1 MKPLDP
7 RLLRYARAAAT
18 HLGVLVALG
27 AATAGLVIAQAW
39 LLSGAIA
46 SGFGGAGLGALRGTV
61 LLLAVVIAGRVLL
74 AWLGEAAAYRASA
87 VVKSQLRRRLLA
99 HALALGPRWLA
110 RGRTGEIGALAT
122 RGVDALDGYFAAYL
136 PQLVLAVIVPVAILA
151 VVLPADLLAGITIVA
166 TLPLIPLFMALI
178 GLATE
183 ARTRRRWRALATLSH
198 HFLDVV
204 AGLPTLKVFGRAKAQ
219 ADNIARITAEYRRA
233 TLGTLKLA
241 FVSSLALELLATLSV
256 ALVAVGIGLR
266 LVSGGLDLRTA
277 LLVLILAPEAYLP
290 LRLVGQRFHA
300 SADGLAAAEEV
311 FAVLETPAPG
321 RGTREVPEPARVSVR
336 GVTVEHPERPVPAPY
351 DATFEL
357 LPGRITALAGPSGS
371 GKSTLLDVLLGFAE
385 PTTGRVTVIPK
396 PAGPAPPHGL
406 GPHCPVPGDP
416 VRGRGCTDDGPPEH
430 GTVLDLAEL
439 DPDAWRARVAW
450 VPQEPRPLPG
460 TVADAIR
467 LGAPEAS
474 DAAVRNAAAAAAL
487 DVPLDREIAEEGHGV
502 SAGQRRRIALARAFL
517 RADAGAPILLL
528 DEPTSGLDADTEA
541 QILATLRRY
550 ADAGHMVLL
559 AAHRP
564 SLLAIADDV
573 IELTAGPGPGVASVP
588 PDLAQNPA
596 QDPAHDPARGP
607 TPGPTR
613 GLARGE
619 AQDGDGPVCVAPD
632 SALHVTSGDSG
643 GYGEPDTAR
652 DGAHGG
658 ADGARLDAG
667 RPPVPGEA
675 WQEAA
680 RP

>member
-1 MKPLDP
+1 MRPLDP

-39 LLSGAIA
+39 LLSGAITA
-46 SGFGGAGLGALRGTV
+46 GAQAGLAGIGGLGGTL

-74 AWLGEAAAYRASA
+74 AWLGETAAYRASA
-87 VVKSQLRRRLLA
+87 AVKSQLRRRLLA
-99 HALALGPRWLA
+99 HALELGPRWLA

-151 VVLPADLLAGITIVA
+151 VVLPADLLAGVTIVA

-178 GLATE
+178 GMATQ

-233 TLGTLKLA
+233 TLGTLQLA

-290 LRLVGQRFHA
+290 LRLVGQRYHA

-311 FAVLETPAPG
+311 FAVLETPAPE
-321 RGTREVPEPARVSVR
+321 RGTRAVPTPGHVSVR
-336 GVTVEHPERPVPAPY
+336 GVTVTHPERPVPAPY

-357 LPGRITALAGPSGS
+357 MPGRVTALAGPSGS
-371 GKSTLLDVLLGFAE
+371 GKSTLLDVLLGFVA
-385 PTTGRVTVIPK
+385 PDAGRVLV
-396 PAGPAPPHGL
+396 
-406 GPHCPVPGDP
+406 
-416 VRGRGCTDDGPPEH
+416 DG
-430 GTVLDLAEL
+430 VDLAEL
-439 DPDAWRARVAW
+439 DPDAWRARLAW

-467 LGAPEAS
+467 LGSRQAS
-474 DAAVRNAAAAAAL
+474 DATVRKAAAAAAL
-487 DVPLDREIAEEGHGV
+487 DVPLDREITEEGHGV

-517 RADAGAPILLL
+517 RADSGAPIMLF

-541 QILATLRRY
+541 QILAVLRRY
-550 ADAGHMVLL
+550 ADAGHMILL

-564 SLLAIADDV
+564 ALLSIADEV
-573 IELTAGPGPGVASVP
+573 IELTAGPGPATE
-588 PDLAQNPA
+588 D
-596 QDPAHDPARGP
+596 AHGEEPVRRRATPDPARPAGRTGAERAKAAGP
-607 TPGPTR
+607 ASS
-613 GLARGE
+613 ARQ
-619 AQDGDGPVCVAPD
+619 AGDGTRETV
-632 SALHVTSGDSG
+632 
-643 GYGEPDTAR
+643 R
-652 DGAHGG
+652 
-658 ADGARLDAG
+658 R
-667 RPPVPGEA
+667 
-675 WQEAA
+675 
-680 RP
+680 

>member
-7 RLLRYARAAAT
+7 RLLRYARAAAM
-18 HLGVLVALG
+18 HLVVLVALG
-27 AATAGLVIAQAW
+27 VATAGLVIAQAW

-46 SGFGGAGLGALRGTV
+46 GGFGGTGLGALGGTV
-61 LLLAVVIAGRVLL
+61 LLLGMVIAGRVLL

-87 VVKSQLRRRLLA
+87 AVKSQLRRRLLG

-178 GLATE
+178 GMATQ

-219 ADNIARITAEYRRA
+219 ADSIARITAEYRRA

-266 LVSGGLDLRTA
+266 LVAGDLDLRTA

-300 SADGLAAAEEV
+300 CADGLAAAEEV
-311 FAVLETPAPG
+311 FAVLETPVPE
-321 RGTREVPEPARVSVR
+321 RGTRDVPSTLGRVSVR
-336 GVTVEHPERPVPAPY
+336 GVTVRHPKRPVPAPY
-351 DATFEL
+351 EATFDL
-357 LPGRITALAGPSGS
+357 VPGRITALSGPSGS
-371 GKSTLLDVLLGFAE
+371 GKSTLLDVLLGFVSPDA
-385 PTTGRVTVIPK
+385 GRVVVHGTTRQYADSGTDK
-396 PAGPAPPHGL
+396 AGAAVEPAP
-406 GPHCPVPGDP
+406 D
-416 VRGRGCTDDGPPEH
+416 GRA
-430 GTVLDLAEL
+430 GTSTDLAEL
-439 DPDAWRARVAW
+439 DPDAWRARLAW

-474 DAAVRNAAAAAAL
+474 DAAVRNAAEAAVL
-487 DVPLDREIAEEGHGV
+487 DVPLDRELTEEGRGV
-502 SAGQRRRIALARAFL
+502 SAGQRRRVALARAFL

-541 QILATLRRY
+541 KILAALRRY

-573 IELTAGPGPGVASVP
+573 VELTIE
-588 PDLAQNPA
+588 
-596 QDPAHDPARGP
+596 AR
-607 TPGPTR
+607 R
-613 GLARGE
+613 
-619 AQDGDGPVCVAPD
+619 
-632 SALHVTSGDSG
+632 
-643 GYGEPDTAR
+643 
-652 DGAHGG
+652 
-658 ADGARLDAG
+658 
-667 RPPVPGEA
+667 
-675 WQEAA
+675 QEAVMS
-680 RP
+680 